1 MIVNEMYARSRYEGC
16 TVYRE
21 TERRVDEG
29 ILERETERERIKK
42 KSTSL
47 KPGHVHLQ
55 TDVHIYTRGG
65 GNAGQ
70 FFNGSGR
77 A

>member
-1 MIVNEMYARSRYEGC
+1 MQDLDMKDILYIGKRNEGWMKEFW
-16 TVYRE
+16 RE
-21 TERRVDEG
+21 KQR
-29 ILERETERERIKK
+29 ERELKK